1 MIGTMN
7 EQPIAPQRSPFL
19 RPSKG
24 PREGHPPFASDWCLF
39 LDIDGTLL
47 EHMERPGDVVV
58 DAALRSLIG
67 RLAAA
72 LGGAVALISGRG
84 IEDVERL
91 FAPLVVPVA
100 GLHGVEHRDV
110 HGTVHRHAIDEG
122 AMRSAH
128 AHLEQVAAQNP
139 GLFFEDKGLNLALH
153 YRTAPELA
161 HVAEE
166 AIRIAARDLG
176 IRFEIQ
182 KGKMVWEVKPSGY
195 DKGTAI
201 EEYLDDPPFKGRVPV
216 FLGDDLT
223 DEVGFELVN
232 QRRGH
237 SIKIGPGKTRAH
249 WRLTDARAV
258 RGFLSALA
266 QFVEH
271 RPTGG

>member
-1 MIGTMN
+1 MMLMMN
-7 EQPIAPQRSPFL
+7 PTPLAKTPG
-19 RPSKG
+19 KG
-24 PREGHPPFASDWCLF
+24 PREGHPPFATDWCLF

-47 EHMERPGDVVV
+47 EHMDRPGDVVV
-58 DAALRSLIG
+58 DSALRSLIG
-67 RLAAA
+67 RLTKS
-72 LGGAVALISGRG
+72 LHGAVALISGRA

-91 FAPLVVPVA
+91 FSPLVVPVA
-100 GLHGVEHRDV
+100 GLHGVEHRDAR
-110 HGTVHRHAIDEG
+110 GAVHRHAMDED
-122 AMRSAH
+122 ALHSAH
-128 AHLEQVAAQNP
+128 AHLQQVAAQIP

-153 YRTAPELA
+153 YRTAPEA
-161 HVAEE
+161 APIAEE
-166 AIRIAARDLG
+166 AIRAVARDLG
-176 IRFEIQ
+176 MRFEIQ

-201 EEYLDDPPFKGRVPV
+201 DEYLDDPPFIGRTPV

-237 SIKIGPGKTRAH
+237 SIKIGPGRTRAH

-266 QFVEH
+266 EFAEE
-271 RPTGG
+271 RTNAG